1 MKKPSTSALPQN
13 VELYD
18 LHVNDPH
25 ETLHYTG
32 EGEGEEEKKGL

>member
-18 LHVNDPH
+18 VHVNDPNEILRH
-25 ETLHYTG
+25 TG
-32 EGEGEEEKKGL
+32 VGEGEEEKKGL